1 MKVLSLSFCVP
12 LIHSGVTEVIKIS
25 YSCLITRMF
34 FLLFRKPISS
44 IGFCVDN
51 EVIASSNPISQIDT
65 ETYYL
70 LEKVVCEEA
79 STQEKYLKIDCAT
92 ELKEQWQGKMLTL
105 F

>member
-1 MKVLSLSFCVP
+1 MKVLRLSFCVP
-12 LIHSGVTEVIKIS
+12 LIYSGVTEVIKIS
-25 YSCLITRMF
+25 YSCSTIQMF
-34 FLLFRKPISS
+34 FLLFRKPINSV
-44 IGFCVDN
+44 GFYVNN

-79 STQEKYLKIDCAT
+79 STQEKYLKIDCAI
-92 ELKEQWQGKMLTL
+92 ELKEQWQGKMFTL